1 MSVVQFPTKKVQTN
15 VLYEELKKSAE
26 QLEENYV
33 LLDQLHQGIH
43 VMEQSTSELEQA
55 YNESISE
62 YVDMVGLEN
71 ADLGLLEYST
81 VVGVKMDEDGNP
93 VAIDMRERLLMSDFT
108 ITVVAWTLALVI
120 WYQIW
125 LWAETLCCY

>member
-1 MSVVQFPTKKVQTN
+1 MSVVQFPTKKVRST
-15 VLYEELKKSAE
+15 VLYEELKLGAE
-26 QLEENYV
+26 QLEDNYV

-62 YVDMVGLEN
+62 YVDLVGIEN

-81 VVGVKMDEDGNP
+81 VVGVQMDKDGNP
-93 VAIDMRERLLMSDFT
+93 VAIDMRDDD
-108 ITVVAWTLALVI
+108 
-120 WYQIW
+120 
-125 LWAETLCCY
+125 

>member
-1 MSVVQFPTKKVQTN
+1 MSVVQFPTKKVQSII
-15 VLYEELKKSAE
+15 LYEELKKSAE

-43 VMEQSTSELEQA
+43 VMEQSTSELEKA

-62 YVDMVGLEN
+62 YVDLVGIEN

-81 VVGVKMDEDGNP
+81 VVGVQMDKDGNP
-93 VAIDMRERLLMSDFT
+93 VAIDMRED
-108 ITVVAWTLALVI
+108 
-120 WYQIW
+120 Y
-125 LWAETLCCY
+125 

>member
-1 MSVVQFPTKKVQTN
+1 MSVVQFPTKKVQSII
-15 VLYEELKKSAE
+15 LHEELKKSAE

-62 YVDMVGLEN
+62 YVDMVGIEN

-81 VVGVKMDEDGNP
+81 VVGVQMDKDGNP
-93 VAIDMRERLLMSDFT
+93 VAIDMRED
-108 ITVVAWTLALVI
+108 
-120 WYQIW
+120 Y
-125 LWAETLCCY
+125 

>member
-62 YVDMVGLEN
+62 YVDLVGIEN

-93 VAIDMRERLLMSDFT
+93 VAIDMREDD
-108 ITVVAWTLALVI
+108 
-120 WYQIW
+120 
-125 LWAETLCCY
+125 E

>member
-1 MSVVQFPTKKVQTN
+1 MSVVQFPTKKVRSV
-15 VLYEELKKSAE
+15 VLYEELKLGAE

-62 YVDMVGLEN
+62 YVDMVGIEN

-81 VVGVKMDEDGNP
+81 VVGVQMDEDGNP
-93 VAIDMRERLLMSDFT
+93 VAIDMRDDD
-108 ITVVAWTLALVI
+108 
-120 WYQIW
+120 
-125 LWAETLCCY
+125 

>member
-1 MSVVQFPTKKVQTN
+1 MSVVQFPTKKVRSI

-26 QLEENYV
+26 RLEENYV

-62 YVDMVGLEN
+62 YVDMVGIEN

-93 VAIDMRERLLMSDFT
+93 VAIDMRED
-108 ITVVAWTLALVI
+108 
-120 WYQIW
+120 Y
-125 LWAETLCCY
+125 